1 MLNVINQANVWSPM
15 MVANQQIGMLNYPI
29 INTAINTAVLK
40 PERVQRVKVA
50 NDMTVYETSIWI
62 WTLGYNHGWLLAEWY
77 SKRFEENHI
86 DGNILPSLSLQM
98 LEQNLGIKNPT
109 HRMMIKSAIDYLFPS
124 NKQEQLKAPIE
135 IGFEDKRQGIVAS
148 NEELKS
154 INSEMCTPCGS
165 VDGMSESGFS
175 TNSSSSGDSP
185 MNSTIPVRV
194 RRSIVKKL
202 VRFKVLKTLKV
213 RAGVSLKDRKIG
225 VLKKDKIVSMNQ
237 VDGRRARVI
246 FEDKAPAISG
256 WVSLNS
262 ETGSP
267 YLEPLEYA

>member
-1 MLNVINQANVWSPM
+1 
-15 MVANQQIGMLNYPI
+15 MVANKQIGMLNYPI

-40 PERVQRVKVA
+40 PECVQRVKVA

-77 SKRFEENHI
+77 SKRFQENHI

-154 INSEMCTPCGS
+154 INSEMCTPYSS

-185 MNSTIPVRV
+185 MNNTIPVRV

-202 VRFKVLKTLKV
+202 VRFKVLNTLKV

-225 VLKKDKIVSMNQ
+225 VLKKDKIVTVNQ
-237 VDGRRARVI
+237 EDGRRARVI

-267 YLEPLEYA
+267 YLEPLE

>member
-1 MLNVINQANVWSPM
+1 MLNVINQANVGSPV
-15 MVANQQIGMLNYPI
+15 MVANKQIGMLNYPI

-40 PERVQRVKVA
+40 PECVQRVKVA

-86 DGNILPSLSLQM
+86 DGNFLPLLSLQI
-98 LEQNLGIKNPT
+98 LEQNLGIENPT
-109 HRMMIKSAIDYLFPS
+109 HRRMIKSAIDYLFPS

-148 NEELKS
+148 NEELES
-154 INSEMCTPCGS
+154 INSEMCTPGGS

-175 TNSSSSGDSP
+175 TNSSSSGDSS
-185 MNSTIPVRV
+185 MNNTIHVRE
-194 RRSIVKKL
+194 RRSIVKKH

-213 RAGVSLKDRKIG
+213 RSGVSLKDQKIG
-225 VLKKDKIVSMNQ
+225 VLKKGEIVTVNH

-246 FEDKAPAISG
+246 CEDRAPAIPG
-256 WVSLNS
+256 WISLNS
-262 ETGSP
+262 ETGNP
-267 YLEPLEYA
+267 YLKPLE

>member
-1 MLNVINQANVWSPM
+1 MLNVINQANVWNPM
-15 MVANQQIGMLNYPI
+15 MVATQQIGVLSYPI
-29 INTAINTAVLK
+29 ISNPIKTAVLK

-135 IGFEDKRQGIVAS
+135 IVFEEKRQGIVAS
-148 NEELKS
+148 NEELES
-154 INSEMCTPCGS
+154 INSEMCTPRGS

-185 MNSTIPVRV
+185 MNSTIHGCD
-194 RRSIVKKL
+194 RRSIVEKH

-225 VLKKDKIVSMNQ
+225 VLKKDEIVSVDQ
-237 VDGRRARVI
+237 VDGRRARII
-246 FEDKAPAISG
+246 FEGKAPSISG

-267 YLEPLEYA
+267 YLKPME